1 MVTSDDVRTTDTSNG
16 RRVLATGAAR
26 VVVSHDAGRVIVVML
41 MLPFTIM
48 LSVLLAIL
56 AALPRPIAGRIG
68 PVARFSLATVGAKAL
83 STQSGSKRR
92 LRLEGFH
99 RSRLATPKASQH
111 CARLLALLLVLGLE
125 AFVSGLVAF
134 VPLVRVAGLVLAG
147 AFAVNIGAVGVVSPP
162 LLGYAFG
169 VLGAV
174 FLLVLSHT
182 RLAPLHMA
190 GLFTAAGVKLSD
202 GLVLVAPGTDRHTP
216 SLKRISLDTCQSVL
230 VEGCARN
237 GRYPG

>member
-1 MVTSDDVRTTDTSNG
+1 MVTSDDVRTTDTGNG

-26 VVVSHDAGRVIVVML
+26 VVVSHDAGRVIVVTL
-41 MLPFTIM
+41 MLPFSIVFG
-48 LSVLLAIL
+48 VLLAIL
-56 AALPRPIAGRIG
+56 AGLLRPIAGWVG
-68 PVARFSLATVGAKAL
+68 PVVRFSLATVGAKAL
-83 STQSGSKRR
+83 STQSGAKRR

-99 RSRLATPKASQH
+99 RPRLAALKAGQY
-111 CARLLALLLVLGLE
+111 CARLLALLLVLGFE

-134 VPLVRVAGLVLAG
+134 MPLFRVAGLVLAG

-174 FLLVLSHT
+174 FLLVLSH
-182 RLAPLHMA
+182 AWFASIHVA
-190 GLFTAAGVKLSD
+190 GLFATAGVKLGD
-202 GLVLVAPGTDRHTP
+202 GLVLAASNTDRHTP

>member
-16 RRVLATGAAR
+16 RRVLATGAAH
-26 VVVSHDAGRVIVVML
+26 VVVSHNARRVIAVIL
-41 MLPFTIM
+41 MLPFAVM
-48 LSVLLAIL
+48 VGVLLAIL
-56 AALPRPIAGRIG
+56 AALPRPVAGRVG

-83 STQSGSKRR
+83 STQPGNKGG
-92 LRLEGFH
+92 LRLEGFY
-99 RSRLATPKASQH
+99 RPRLAALKASQY
-111 CARLLALLLVLGLE
+111 CARLLALLPVLGLE
-125 AFVSGLVAF
+125 SFLSGLVAF
-134 VPLVRVAGLVLAG
+134 MPLVWVAGLVLAG
-147 AFAVNIGAVGVVSPP
+147 AFAVNLGAVGVVSPP

-182 RLAPLHMA
+182 RLAPS
-190 GLFTAAGVKLSD
+190 GVSVGPFSVGVKLGN
-202 GLVLVAPGTDRHTP
+202 GLVLVASSTDGHTP